1 MNTFLPPPLPPPPA
15 LNVHFAQ
22 DVARVCHS
30 AHRLQALNQRLA
42 SVGAVLPP
50 YLYLRPL
57 QGELVFTRPALPRLA
72 QLFGREGWRREAGST
87 PLFDWVKSLDEGVTL
102 RICEC
107 ESMAVPTVEVSPSAF
122 EELENL

>member
-1 MNTFLPPPLPPPPA
+1 MNTLPPPPPPS
-15 LNVHFAQ
+15 LNAHFSQ
-22 DVARVCHS
+22 DVARVRHS
-30 AHRLQALNQRLA
+30 ADRLQALHQRLA
-42 SVGAVLPP
+42 AAGAGLPP

-72 QLFGREGWRREAGST
+72 QLFGRDGWRREAGSA
-87 PLFDWVKSLDEGVTL
+87 PLFDWVKALAEGVTL

-107 ESMAVPTVEVSPSAF
+107 ESMAAPTAEVAPSAF